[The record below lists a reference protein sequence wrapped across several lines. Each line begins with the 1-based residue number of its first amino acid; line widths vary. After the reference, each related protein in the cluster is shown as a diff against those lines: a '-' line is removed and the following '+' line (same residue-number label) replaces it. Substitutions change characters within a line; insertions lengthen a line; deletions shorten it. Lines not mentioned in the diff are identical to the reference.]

1 VLPAGLRLAHDKQV
15 AIAVCDGEIM
25 RAASE
30 LDRLMAEGSVEGL
43 DVEDAAELGPLA
55 VQVVDLRM
63 RRRRLEKELRAIAS
77 EWT

>member
-1 VLPAGLRLAHDKQV
+1 MLPAGLRLAHDKQV

-25 RAASE
+25 RAATE
-30 LDRLMAEGSVEGL
+30 LDRLMAEGSIDGL
-43 DVEDAAELGPLA
+43 EVEDAAELGPLA

>member
-1 VLPAGLRLAHDKQV
+1 MLPAGLRLAHDKQV

-25 RAASE
+25 RAATE

>member
-1 VLPAGLRLAHDKQV
+1 MLPAGLRLAHDKQV

-25 RAASE
+25 RAATE

-43 DVEDAAELGPLA
+43 DLEDAAELGPLA
-55 VQVVDLRM
+55 VLVVELRM

>member
-1 VLPAGLRLAHDKQV
+1 MLPAGLRLAHDKQV

-25 RAASE
+25 RAATE

-43 DVEDAAELGPLA
+43 DLEDAAELGPLA
-55 VQVVDLRM
+55 VQVVELRM

>member
-25 RAASE
+25 RAATE

-43 DVEDAAELGPLA
+43 DLEDAAELGPLA
-55 VQVVDLRM
+55 VQVVELRM